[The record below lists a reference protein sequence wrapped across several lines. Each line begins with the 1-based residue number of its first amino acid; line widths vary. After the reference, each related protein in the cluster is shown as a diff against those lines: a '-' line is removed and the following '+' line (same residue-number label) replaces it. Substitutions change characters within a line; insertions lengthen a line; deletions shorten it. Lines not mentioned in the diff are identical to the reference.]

1 MHEYKEAPTQLA
13 TGGRTAAPQC
23 DTRGNAIAA
32 GSARAAASITPGASA
47 ITNAPCDAIYL
58 TADADVTVAL
68 PADTGT
74 TVQFVGMKGGQI
86 YPIACSKITAV
97 SAGTVIALWLNKP
110 S

>member
-1 MHEYKEAPTQLA
+1 MHRYQEAPSQLT
-13 TGGRTAAPQC
+13 TGGSTGAPQC

-32 GSARAAASITPGASA
+32 GSARAAASITPGASV
-47 ITNAPCDAIYL
+47 ITNSPCDAIYL

-68 PADTGT
+68 ASDSGT
-74 TVQFVGMKGGQI
+74 TVQFTGMKGGQI